1 MVIIIKNLIIN
12 YLKNLSIK
20 DINELAT
27 KNDIYLNENELLFI
41 YNFIKDNYYD
51 LVNNPNNY
59 DISNYKNSFTNE
71 NYNKINKIINDYK
84 EKYNLN

>member
-1 MVIIIKNLIIN
+1 MIIIKNLIIN
-12 YLKNLSIK
+12 YLNNLSIS
-20 DINELAT
+20 DINSLAI
-27 KNDIYLNENELLFI
+27 KHDIYLNDQELSFI

-59 DISNYKNSFTNE
+59 NLSDYKNSFTNE
-71 NYNKINKIINDYK
+71 NYIKLNNLIKNYK